1 MPLRTWYDNYDED
14 YFRDAA
20 EKGIIIKTSGSSGE
34 PKEIFQP
41 PYKSISNSHAAIET
55 QGITGDSVIYTCLN
69 PQRAGALF
77 AQTIPGLMVGAT
89 IDLEKF
95 NPYRYVQIAHK
106 YTHTHLTPKQ
116 ALAVM
121 KTKGFKDLNLK
132 DKVFLVGSEP
142 VTWDII
148 EAFVER
154 GATVITIWGM
164 TEIGVNA
171 ILHKFRSVFD
181 VIAAKTKCPSN
192 STILGNIF
200 HCEWKVDENNCLW
213 VKGDSCVYEDWFN
226 TKDQVV
232 VDYFGCLWYTGRA
245 GTPVDF
251 SNPRKG

>member
-1 MPLRTWYDNYDED
+1 MPLTVWYDNWDEN
-14 YFRDAA
+14 YFWDVA
-20 EKGIIIKTSGSSGE
+20 ERGITIQTSGSSGE
-34 PKEIFQP
+34 PKSIFQP
-41 PYKSISNSHAAIET
+41 PDKIRANTEAAIEV
-55 QGITGDSVIYTCLN
+55 QEITKDSKILTCLS
-69 PQRAGALF
+69 PIRAGGLF
-77 AQTIPGLMVGAT
+77 AQTIPGLEAGA
-89 IDLEKF
+89 DVAFVEF
-95 NPYRYVQIAHK
+95 NPYHWVRFADK

-142 VTWDII
+142 VTWNII

-181 VIAAKTKCPSN
+181 VVAAKTKCPSN

-232 VDYFGCLWYTGRA
+232 VDDFGCLWYTGRD